1 MDHWPKFHI
10 LFGLMRKSA
19 AEVALNLQ
27 NHVFAI
33 LGIPWILQSDN
44 GWEFVN
50 EIIHSTVKE
59 WPGQITIC

>member
-1 MDHWPKFHI
+1 
-10 LFGLMRKSA
+10 MRKSA